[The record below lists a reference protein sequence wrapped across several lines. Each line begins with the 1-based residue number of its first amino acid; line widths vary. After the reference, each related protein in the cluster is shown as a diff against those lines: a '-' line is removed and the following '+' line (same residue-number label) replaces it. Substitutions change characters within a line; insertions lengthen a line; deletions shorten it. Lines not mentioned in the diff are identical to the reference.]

1 MPVRLTKA
9 SYHGRA
15 RQPLQRSCR
24 LLFVTTLAVFV
35 TPHGFGHA
43 ARASAIM
50 AAMHHRSPD
59 VHFEIFTD
67 VPRWFFSESLPPCFT
82 YHRMACDVGLVQ
94 RSPLEEDLE
103 RTIAR
108 LEDSPVYDSD
118 AIDRVARRLERLHCR
133 LVIADIAPFGIAV
146 AERLGTSSVLVE
158 NFTWDWI
165 YSAYSGASEGL
176 LHHARQ
182 LATVFAGA
190 NLRLQTEPV
199 CSPVPTATLVPPVGR
214 VPHSAKA
221 DVRHLLE
228 IPQDDSMILL
238 SMGGIRWD
246 YGGLSELENQDQAWI
261 VVPGGSRVARRRG
274 RLILLPFHA
283 GVFHPD
289 LVFAADL
296 VVGKLGYS
304 TVAEIYLAGVA
315 YGYIARPEFPESP
328 VLKTWVEQHLTAL
341 EIDEDTFR
349 RGDWLARV
357 GPLLAVPHRPC
368 ERANGADTAAKVI
381 LDLL

>member
-1 MPVRLTKA
+1 
-9 SYHGRA
+9 
-15 RQPLQRSCR
+15 
-24 LLFVTTLAVFV
+24 
-35 TPHGFGHA
+35 
-43 ARASAIM
+43 M
-50 AAMHHRSPD
+50 AAMHRRSPD

-103 RTIAR
+103 QTLAR
-108 LEDSPVYDSD
+108 LEDAPVYDSD

-146 AERLGTSSVLVE
+146 AQRLGKPSVLVE

-165 YSAYSGASEGL
+165 YSAYPGAPERL

-182 LATVFAGA
+182 LATVCAGA

-199 CSPVPTATLVPPVGR
+199 CRPIPTATLVPPVAR
-214 VPHSAKA
+214 VPRSAQA
-221 DVRHLLE
+221 DVRHLLGV
-228 IPQDDSMILL
+228 PRDDSMVLL

-246 YGGLSELENQDQAWI
+246 YGRLTELENQDRAWI

-283 GVFHPD
+283 GVYHPD

-304 TVAEIYLAGVA
+304 TVAEIYLAGVT
-315 YGYIARPEFPESP
+315 YGYIPRPGFPESP
-328 VLKTWVEQHLTAL
+328 VLKTWVEQHLASVK
-341 EIDEDTFR
+341 IGEDAFR
-349 RGDWLARV
+349 RGDWLPRV
-357 GPLLAVPHRPC
+357 EPLLAVPRRPC
-368 ERANGADTAAKVI
+368 ERANGAETAARLI